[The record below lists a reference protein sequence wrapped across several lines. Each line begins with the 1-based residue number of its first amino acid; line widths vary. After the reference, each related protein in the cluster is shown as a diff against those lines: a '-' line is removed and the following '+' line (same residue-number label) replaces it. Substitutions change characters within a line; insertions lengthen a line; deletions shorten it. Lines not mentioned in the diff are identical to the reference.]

1 MAIHRRDHRGL
12 MREVDRGRWEA
23 DVPSVSDMPEV
34 RDVNIY
40 QEALDGRWHVPAPAR
55 ALGCQR
61 MWELLRDHRSGPVV
75 HALAGK
81 VLNSFVR
88 TDQHALELA
97 LKAKAQAHA
106 LGEAHN
112 LNVRDAVRAAMLD
125 QPRPGEYDDDE
136 EPDHIPTPSPPMGG
150 SGEAPQAEVTP
161 DDHLVDVQGF
171 VRLEGGQIQQAE
183 GAVFLSRVLE
193 IQAEIQAKKREG
205 VPHERYISIEII
217 HDPALT
223 SKDMIDQWLA
233 KQQTKT

>member
-23 DVPSVSDMPEV
+23 DVPSVSDIPEV

-40 QEALDGRWHVPAPAR
+40 QEALDGRWHVPARAR

-61 MWELLRDHRSGPVV
+61 MWEVLRDHRSGPVV

-106 LGEAHN
+106 LGEANH

-125 QPRPGEYDDDE
+125 QPRPGEYDDDR
-136 EPDHIPTPSPPMGG
+136 EPDHIPTPSPHGWVWRSAAGG
-150 SGEAPQAEVTP
+150 GDPR
-161 DDHLVDVQGF
+161 DHLVDVQGF

-183 GAVFLSRVLE
+183 GAVFLSRVLRS
-193 IQAEIQAKKREG
+193 KPRSKLRSVKVSPTRG
-205 VPHERYISIEII
+205 TSPSRSSMTPHSHQR
-217 HDPALT
+217 T
-223 SKDMIDQWLA
+223 
-233 KQQTKT
+233 